1 MHQITGDPKYREW
14 GWTIF
19 QSFEKH
25 LKTTYG
31 YGSLRD
37 VRRPQGGMMVSA
49 DPALPRCFL
58 SLFKHQ
64 NALLR
69 WYRLWSQDR
78 MESFWLAETL
88 KYTYMLQDDEASID
102 LEKFVLNTEAHPFP
116 IADKLPVL
124 TDLT

>member
-58 SLFKHQ
+58 PLFKHQ

-69 WYRLWSQDR
+69 
-78 MESFWLAETL
+78 
-88 KYTYMLQDDEASID
+88 
-102 LEKFVLNTEAHPFP
+102 
-116 IADKLPVL
+116 
-124 TDLT
+124 

>member
-49 DPALPRCFL
+49 DPGLPPCFL
-58 SLFKHQ
+58 SLNIRMRCFGDSVGCG
-64 NALLR
+64 
-69 WYRLWSQDR
+69 LW
-78 MESFWLAETL
+78 L
-88 KYTYMLQDDEASID
+88 
-102 LEKFVLNTEAHPFP
+102 
-116 IADKLPVL
+116 
-124 TDLT
+124 

>member
-49 DPALPRCFL
+49 DPALPRCCL
-58 SLFKHQ
+58 SS
-64 NALLR
+64 NI
-69 WYRLWSQDR
+69 R
-78 MESFWLAETL
+78 M
-88 KYTYMLQDDEASID
+88 
-102 LEKFVLNTEAHPFP
+102 HC
-116 IADKLPVL
+116 
-124 TDLT
+124 